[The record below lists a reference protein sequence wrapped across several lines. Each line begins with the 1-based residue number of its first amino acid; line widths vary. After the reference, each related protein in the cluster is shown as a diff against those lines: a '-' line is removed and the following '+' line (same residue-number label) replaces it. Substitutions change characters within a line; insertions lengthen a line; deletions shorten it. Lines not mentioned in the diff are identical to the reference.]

1 MPAEILL
8 HEKLNTEITL
18 RKGPPRERRLYGET
32 IVYSIFIVGIVSIYS
47 FALGADPTVR
57 TLNRILADVSF
68 LLLGLSL
75 VLSSLCYFFN
85 FADKLI
91 IFRKHLGV
99 VGVAYMLVHMLI
111 SFTYAGISPLL
122 SFFLAYH
129 SIRSFIAAS
138 GSTIIFVMM
147 AVLSNRFSIQHIGPA
162 RWRMIM
168 RIGYIGYALGMI
180 HFGLRGWDKWLLWMS
195 GNSTLFPPF
204 SFMIFLFGIVVIC
217 LRIALFISV
226 WRTHKKQTP

>member
-1 MPAEILL
+1 MPAEALL
-8 HEKLNTEITL
+8 HEKLTTEIAI

-32 IVYSIFIVGIVSIYS
+32 IVYSIFIVGIVSIYH
-47 FALGADPTVR
+47 FLLGADPTFR
-57 TLNRILADVSF
+57 TLNRILADVAF

-75 VLSSLCYFFN
+75 ILSSLCYFYN

-111 SFTYAGISPLL
+111 SFTYAGNTPIL
-122 SFFLAYH
+122 SFFLAEH
-129 SIRSFIAAS
+129 SIRSFLAAS

-162 RWRMIM
+162 RWRVIM
-168 RIGYIGYALGMI
+168 RIGYIGYALGML
-180 HFGLRGWDKWLLWMS
+180 HFGLRGWDKWVSWYF
-195 GNSTLFPPF
+195 GDTTLFPPF
-204 SFMIFLFGIVVIC
+204 SLIVMAFGVLVLGMRVALWISLARKKKVI
-217 LRIALFISV
+217 A
-226 WRTHKKQTP
+226 